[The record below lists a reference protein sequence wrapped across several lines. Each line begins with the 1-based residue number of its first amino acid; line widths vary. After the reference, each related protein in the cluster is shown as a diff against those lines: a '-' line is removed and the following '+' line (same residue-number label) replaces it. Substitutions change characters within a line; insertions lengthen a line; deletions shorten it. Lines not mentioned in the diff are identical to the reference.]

1 MVKLSSSLSVPNR
14 AITESFVRAS
24 GPGGQN
30 VNKVNTAVE
39 LRFDLGA
46 AGLQDRRIGRASDC
60 AVGAAG
66 VPDDVR
72 ERVEALAGHRLTT
85 DGVIVIHAHEHRTQK
100 MNRDAARERLIAL
113 LTKAARRPRRRK
125 ATKPTKIAKEKRLV
139 SKHRRSEIKRVRS
152 RRPDDD

>member
-1 MVKLSSSLSVPNR
+1 MTEERANGLRIGPTCTVPAEALSLR
-14 AITESFVRAS
+14 FVRSS

-39 LRFDLGA
+39 LRFDLTA
-46 AGLQDRRIGRASDC
+46 AGL
-60 AVGAAG
+60 
-66 VPDDVR
+66 PDDVR

-100 MNRDAARERLIAL
+100 LNRDAARERLTTL
-113 LTKAARRPRRRK
+113 LSKAARRPRRRK
-125 ATKPTKIAKEKRLV
+125 PTKPTKVAKERRLV